1 MTEFLL
7 RKVFDQRSYLYKA
20 QVFGLDQYD
29 DEHKKHATLNPGFK
43 FLAMPGADLVVVG
56 VLSKDAPLS
65 QLDDVKKNLAV
76 VARDFFREILN
87 PAIFTLSPQCQTR
100 RHNLASTGQ
109 GFLPNYYRVY
119 PEDVNALSV
128 AIRAKMGARN
138 PDILYN
144 YSFLYYKYGQQ
155 LPLSSPLTLQSI
167 SMDDIVADSNKVECV
182 SCHIAVTFRHTD
194 DQMSIFLDLD
204 RTASAYGGRKYPLF
218 GLGEVGNVT
227 STNPHVEGLADAWS
241 GATRDTI
248 IITYLQAYTPLT
260 KPMDFK
266 PFADHP
272 YLIYHLLGKEYVRS
286 HTAFKS
292 IAESVDGRKDYQ
304 ALHEAIILMLY
315 QAECRVELA
324 VTTRYINALAGVNLN
339 RLASNIK
346 NQHHLVQVC

>member
-1 MTEFLL
+1 M
-7 RKVFDQRSYLYKA
+7 
-20 QVFGLDQYD
+20 
-29 DEHKKHATLNPGFK
+29 
-43 FLAMPGADLVVVG
+43 
-56 VLSKDAPLS
+56 
-65 QLDDVKKNLAV
+65 
-76 VARDFFREILN
+76 
-87 PAIFTLSPQCQTR
+87 
-100 RHNLASTGQ
+100 
-109 GFLPNYYRVY
+109 
-119 PEDVNALSV
+119 
-128 AIRAKMGARN
+128 
-138 PDILYN
+138 
-144 YSFLYYKYGQQ
+144 
-155 LPLSSPLTLQSI
+155 
-167 SMDDIVADSNKVECV
+167 
-182 SCHIAVTFRHTD
+182 
-194 DQMSIFLDLD
+194 
-204 RTASAYGGRKYPLF
+204 
-218 GLGEVGNVT
+218 T

-304 ALHEAIILMLY
+304 ALHDAIILMLY